1 MTIKQKITHYFIED
15 THRYKLWF
23 PVFLGLGIIFYF
35 QLPFEPAYWMA
46 PIALS
51 VFIFLFVIFRKFHWT
66 YFVISLPICFLI
78 GFMVSQVRTHLIASP
93 KIEGDLPMTRIIGTI
108 KSFEVTQKGIK
119 AILTDLDIDGIAPE
133 KTPYNLRFSARDKN
147 IVLYP
152 GDKIQV
158 RVFLKPPLGPSY
170 AGAYDFARV
179 AYFNQIGGVAFAIG
193 KIIVLSQNKNNSFG
207 MNIEKTRQHIT
218 NRIREILPNQKGEIA
233 AALITGQKGGIQEEV
248 YNQFRDA
255 GLAHLLAI
263 SGLHFGLIFGFI
275 YAFIRSSFAL
285 MPCIALFYP
294 IKKWAICVAM
304 LGAFLYSVIAGGS
317 VPTIRAFIMLGL
329 FALAVLFNRRAFS
342 MYNVAFAA
350 LMIMLFMPE
359 VIMGP
364 SFQMSFAAVI
374 ALIATYEI
382 IAKYTFLQSLHWIQK
397 IGLYIVSLCL
407 SSAVASLATT
417 PFTILHFGQFQT
429 YGIAANLIAIPLT
442 GIWIM
447 PLALISL
454 VLMPFGLD
462 ALALIL
468 MGEGIDIV
476 MRVASVV
483 ASWKGAVIHTPM
495 FGMLGIALITIG
507 GLWFAIWE
515 RSWRYW
521 GIIPFIGGFI
531 TLFFIKTPHLLIA
544 DQSKLIAWR
553 DQDKLYVSSL
563 KRQAFT
569 SQQWQSLT
577 ATYDRV
583 PFPYVYS
590 MRKDLIDSRY
600 DIEDKKGIKCD
611 AGGCVIKAKNQFIAI
626 PRRLKSLE
634 LDCQKADIII
644 VSFKG
649 KGTCP
654 DKFYFDKESDSKIVY
669 LQKDK
674 QNEIVS
680 NVINNRIW
688 NYKINSY

>member
-1 MTIKQKITHYFIED
+1 MIIKEKIINCFIED

-23 PVFLGLGIIFYF
+23 PVFLGLGIIVYF
-35 QLPFEPAYWMA
+35 QLPFEPDYWIA
-46 PIALS
+46 P
-51 VFIFLFVIFRKFHWT
+51 VFLLIFAFFFVLFRKSNWV
-66 YFVISLPICFLI
+66 YFVLTLPICFLL
-78 GFMVSQVRTHLIASP
+78 GFMLSQVRTHLIASP
-93 KIEGDLPMTRIIGTI
+93 MIEGDLPMTSIIGVI
-108 KSFEVTQKGIK
+108 KNFEITQKGIK
-119 AILTDLDIDGIAPE
+119 ATLTDLDIEGLSKE
-133 KTPYNLRFSARDKN
+133 KTPYNLRFSARDKK
-147 IVLYP
+147 IVLFP
-152 GDKIQV
+152 GDTIQV

-193 KIIVLSQNKNNSFG
+193 KITVLGQEKNNNFSRI
-207 MNIEKTRQHIT
+207 IETTRQNIT

-233 AALITGQKGGIQEEV
+233 AALITGQKGGILEEV
-248 YNQFRDA
+248 YNHFRDS

-275 YAFIRSSFAL
+275 YAFVRSSFAL
-285 MPCIALFYP
+285 IPRIALVYP

-382 IAKYTFLQSLHWIQK
+382 IAKYTFLQSLHWFQK
-397 IGLYIVSLCL
+397 IILYVLSLCL

-447 PLALISL
+447 PMALISL

-462 ALALIL
+462 APALLL

-476 MRVASVV
+476 MKSAAIV

-495 FGMLGIALITIG
+495 FDILGISLISVG
-507 GLWFAIWE
+507 GIWFAIWQK
-515 RSWRYW
+515 SWRYF
-521 GIIPFIGGFI
+521 GIVPFVAGFI

-544 DQSKLIAWR
+544 DQAKLIAWR
-553 DQDKLYVSSL
+553 NQDKLFVSSL
-563 KRQAFT
+563 KRQGFT

-577 ATYDRV
+577 ATYERV
-583 PFPYVYS
+583 SFPYMS
-590 MRKDLIDSRY
+590 SKRKDLINARY
-600 DIEDKKGIKCD
+600 DIEGSKAIKCD
-611 AGGCVIKAKNQFIAI
+611 ADGCVIKAKNQLIAI
-626 PRRLKSLE
+626 PRNIKALSF
-634 LDCQKADIII
+634 DCQKADMLII
-644 VSFKG
+644 SFKG
-649 KGTCP
+649 PSICP
-654 DKFYFDKESDSKIVY
+654 DKQYFAKETDSKVIY
-669 LQKDK
+669 LNKDK
-674 QNEIVS
+674 KNKIVS
-680 NVINNRIW
+680 NSYNDRKW
-688 NYKINSY
+688 NSK

>member
-1 MTIKQKITHYFIED
+1 M
-15 THRYKLWF
+15 L
-23 PVFLGLGIIFYF
+23 
-35 QLPFEPAYWMA
+35 
-46 PIALS
+46 
-51 VFIFLFVIFRKFHWT
+51 
-66 YFVISLPICFLI
+66 
-78 GFMVSQVRTHLIASP
+78 SQVRTHLIASP
-93 KIEGDLPMTRIIGTI
+93 MIESEMPITSVIGII
-108 KSFEVTQKGIK
+108 KNFEITQKGIK
-119 AILTDLDIDGIAPE
+119 ATLTDLDVRGLSKE

-152 GDKIQV
+152 GDKIHV
-158 RVFLKPPLGPSY
+158 RAFLKPPLGPSY

-179 AYFNQIGGVAFAIG
+179 AYFSQIGGVAFAIG
-193 KIIVLSQNKNNSFG
+193 KISVLAQEKNNSFG
-207 MNIEKTRQHIT
+207 MIIEKTRQHIT

-275 YAFIRSSFAL
+275 YASVRSFFAL
-285 MPCIALFYP
+285 IPRIALIYP
-294 IKKWAICVAM
+294 IKKWAICVAI

-382 IAKYTFLQSLHWIQK
+382 MAKYTFLQSLHWVQK
-397 IGLYIVSLCL
+397 IGLYVVSLCL

-447 PLALISL
+447 PMALISL

-462 ALALIL
+462 AVALIL

-476 MRVASVV
+476 MKSASIV

-495 FGMLGIALITIG
+495 FEMLGITLITIG
-507 GLWFAIWE
+507 GIWFAIWQKA
-515 RSWRYW
+515 WRYW
-521 GIIPFIGGFI
+521 GIVPFVAGFI

-544 DQSKLIAWR
+544 DQAKLIAWR
-553 DQDKLYVSSL
+553 NDDKLYVSSL
-563 KRQAFT
+563 KRQNFT

-577 ATYDRV
+577 ATYERIS
-583 PFPYVYS
+583 FPYVYS
-590 MRKDLIDSRY
+590 TRKDLMNTRY
-600 DIEDKKGIKCD
+600 DIEGTKGIKCD
-611 AGGCVIKAKNQFIAI
+611 VDGCVVKAKNQLIAM
-626 PRRLKSLE
+626 PRKPKALP
-634 LDCQKADIII
+634 LDCQKADMII
-644 VSFKG
+644 VSFKSSSL
-649 KGTCP
+649 CP
-654 DKFYFDKESDSKIVY
+654 DKEYSNKKTDSKIIY
-669 LQKDK
+669 LYKNK
-674 QNEIVS
+674 KNE
-680 NVINNRIW
+680 VI
-688 NYKINSY
+688 INIFRERKWSFR

>member
-1 MTIKQKITHYFIED
+1 MNIKQQITTYFIED

-23 PVFLGLGIIFYF
+23 PVFLGLGIILYF
-35 QLPFEPAYWMA
+35 QLPAEPDYWIA
-46 PIALS
+46 PASLLFFAIL
-51 VFIFLFVIFRKFHWT
+51 FILFRKSSWT
-66 YFVISLPICFLI
+66 YFVLTLPICFLL
-78 GFMVSQVRTHLIASP
+78 GFMLSQVRTHLIASP
-93 KIEGDLPMTRIIGTI
+93 MIEADLPMTRIVGTI
-108 KSFEVTQKGIK
+108 KSFETTQKGIK
-119 AILTDLDIDGIAPE
+119 ATLTDLDIDGLSQE

-158 RVFLKPPLGPSY
+158 RAFLKPPLGPSY

-179 AYFNQIGGVAFAIG
+179 AYFSQIGGVAFAIG
-193 KIIVLSQNKNNSFG
+193 KITVLSHDTNNSFS
-207 MNIEKTRQHIT
+207 MIIEKTRQHIT

-248 YNQFRDA
+248 YNHFRDS

-275 YAFIRSSFAL
+275 YAFVRSTFAL
-285 MPCIALFYP
+285 IPRIALIYP

-382 IAKYTFLQSLHWIQK
+382 IAQYSFLKSLHWFQK
-397 IGLYIVSLCL
+397 IGLYILGLCL

-447 PLALISL
+447 PMALISL

-462 ALALIL
+462 APALFL

-476 MRVASVV
+476 MKGAIIV
-483 ASWKGAVIHTPM
+483 ASWKGAVIHAPM
-495 FGMLGIALITIG
+495 FGVLGIALITIG
-507 GLWFAIWE
+507 GLWFAIWQK
-515 RSWRYW
+515 SWRYW
-521 GIIPFIGGFI
+521 GVVPFATGFI

-544 DQSKLIAWR
+544 DQAKLIAWHN
-553 DQDKLYVSSL
+553 DDKLYVSSL
-563 KRQAFT
+563 KRQNFT

-577 ATYDRV
+577 ATYERIS
-583 PFPYVYS
+583 FPYVQS
-590 MRKDLIDSRY
+590 TRKDLINSRY
-600 DIEDKKGIKCD
+600 EIENTKTIKCD
-611 AGGCVIKAKNQFIAI
+611 ADGCLIKAKNQLIAI
-626 PRRLKSLE
+626 PRRPKALT
-634 LDCQKADIII
+634 LDCQKADILI
-644 VSFKG
+644 VPFKSAVL
-649 KGTCP
+649 CP
-654 DKFYFDKESDSKIVY
+654 DKQYFNKETDSKIIY
-669 LQKDK
+669 LHKNK
-674 QNEIVS
+674 KNEIIS
-680 NVINNRIW
+680 NILNDRKW
-688 NYKINSY
+688 NPKKF